1 MTTKLKGNISLNNF
15 VGKYSRIKL
24 LLLKTSKK
32 TESITSKSV
41 LFHSRLTA
49 GGGALVVLNLQFS
62 EYGPS
67 PASLLA

>member
-1 MTTKLKGNISLNNF
+1 MDT
-15 VGKYSRIKL
+15 V
-24 LLLKTSKK
+24 
-32 TESITSKSV
+32 TSKSV
-41 LFHSRLTA
+41 LLHLRLTA